1 MSTSQQS
8 PAAAF
13 WDAHYGRH
21 PGSGADGRTRC
32 WSTRLP
38 TFRPG
43 TALDLGCGEGADAIW
58 LARRGWHV
66 TAVDVSQTA
75 LDRGARLAEAAGVN
89 KLVDWQW
96 HDLAHTFP
104 TGAYDLVTAQYLHA
118 PIDLPRDRIL
128 RAAAAAVA
136 PAGTLLLAGHASS
149 PPRAP
154 HPEPQGAFPDPA
166 ETARTIGLH
175 DRDWLLVTCELR
187 ERPTT
192 DPSGEPATVS
202 DSIIKARRR

>member
-1 MSTSQQS
+1 MSTPQQS
-8 PAAAF
+8 PAVAF

-21 PGSGADGRTRC
+21 PGSGADGRTR
-32 WSTRLP
+32 WEVDETADLP
-38 TFRPG
+38 PG

-66 TAVDVSQTA
+66 TAVDVSRTA
-75 LDRGARLAEAAGVN
+75 LDRGARLAEAAGVD
-89 KLVDWQW
+89 KLVDWQL
-96 HDLAHTFP
+96 HDLADTFP
-104 TGAYDLVTAQYLHA
+104 TGAYNLVTAQYLHA
-118 PIDLPRDRIL
+118 PIDLPRDRIGGRGGSRR
-128 RAAAAAVA
+128 RARRHSSSC
-136 PAGTLLLAGHASS
+136 GSRLLA
-149 PPRAP
+149 AP
-154 HPEPQGAFPDPA
+154 GAAPGAQGAFPDPA

>member
-21 PGSGADGRTRC
+21 PQVWSGRPNAVLVDETAD
-32 WSTRLP
+32 LP
-38 TFRPG
+38 PG

-66 TAVDVSQTA
+66 TAVDVSRTA
-75 LDRGARLAEAAGVN
+75 LDRGDRLAEAGVD
-89 KLVDWQW
+89 KLVDWQL
-96 HDLAHTFP
+96 HDLADTFP
-104 TGAYDLVTAQYLHA
+104 TGAYNLVTAQYLHA

-149 PPRAP
+149 PPWAP
-154 HPEPQGAFPDPA
+154 HPAPHGAFPDPA
-166 ETARTIGLH
+166 DTARTIGLH
-175 DRDWLLVTCELR
+175 DSDWMLVTCELR

-192 DPSGEPATVS
+192 GPSGEPATVS
-202 DSIIKARRR
+202 DSVIKARRR